1 MRYAD
6 AGVDISVAD
15 EAKRRIAAMAAKTFR
30 RGVLAPIGGF
40 GSLFELDRKR
50 WRDPVIVASCDGVGT
65 KLKVAFAAGIHST
78 VGADI
83 LNHCVNDILT
93 QGAEPLFFLDYIAM
107 GKLDPRVL
115 EQVIEGMGRAA
126 KLAGCSLVGG
136 ETAEMPDMYAPGE
149 YDLAGFIVGA
159 VERKKILDPRN
170 VAPGDVLLALPS
182 SGLHTNGYSLARKLV
197 FGVAKLGPDSYV
209 AEVGNKIGAELLKP
223 HRPYWPL
230 LKNVLARGWVSTMA
244 HITGGGITGNLP
256 RALPRNVRAV
266 VELGSWPVL
275 PIFRYL
281 AQLGRIERDELL
293 CTFNLGVGMIL
304 VIPSREISRVE
315 SELKRRR
322 EKFYLI
328 GRIERA
334 ARGKPIVV
342 YSGELPI

>member
-15 EAKRRIAAMAAKTFR
+15 EAKRRIASMAGKTFR

-40 GSLFELDRKR
+40 GSLFQLDHHR
-50 WRDPVIVASCDGVGT
+50 WRDPVLVSSCDGVGT
-65 KLKVAFAAGIHST
+65 KLKVAFATGMHST

-83 LNHCVNDILT
+83 LNHCVDDILT

-107 GKLDPRVL
+107 AKLDPRVI
-115 EQVIEGMGRAA
+115 EQVIEGMSRAA
-126 KLAGCSLVGG
+126 KQAGCSLIGG
-136 ETAEMPDMYAPGE
+136 ETAELPDVYAPGE
-149 YDLAGFIVGA
+149 YDLAGFVVGV
-159 VERKKILDPRN
+159 VERGKMLDPRR
-170 VAPGDVLLALPS
+170 VCAGDILLGLPS

-209 AEVGNKIGAELLKP
+209 AEIGNKIGAELLKP
-223 HRPYWPL
+223 HRAYWPL
-230 LKNVLARGWVSTMA
+230 LRNILGHEWVASMA

-281 AQLGRIERDELL
+281 ARLGRIDRDELL
-293 CTFNLGVGMIL
+293 RTFNLGVGMIL
-304 VIPSREISRVE
+304 VVPAKDISRVE
-315 SELKRRR
+315 SELRRRR
-322 EKFYLI
+322 EKFSLI
-328 GRIERA
+328 GRIEGA
-334 ARGKPIVV
+334 ARGKPGVV
-342 YSGELPI
+342 YSGELPL

>member
-1 MRYAD
+1 MRYTD

-40 GSLFELDRKR
+40 GSLFQLDKKR
-50 WRDPVIVASCDGVGT
+50 WREPVIVASCDGVGT
-65 KLKVAFAAGIHST
+65 KLKVAFATGIHST

-115 EQVIEGMGRAA
+115 EHVIEGMSRAA
-126 KLAGCSLVGG
+126 KHAGCSLIGG
-136 ETAEMPDMYAPGE
+136 ETAEMPDFYAPGE

-170 VAPGDVLLALPS
+170 VRPGDVLLALPS

-197 FGVAKLGPDSYV
+197 FGVAKLEPDSYV

-281 AQLGRIERDELL
+281 AHVGRIERDELL
-293 CTFNLGVGMIL
+293 RTFNLGVGMIL
-304 VIPSREISRVE
+304 VVPSRHVSRVE

-322 EKFYLI
+322 EKFHVI
-328 GRIERA
+328 GRVERA
-334 ARGKPIVV
+334 ARGKPTIV
-342 YSGELPI
+342 YSGEMPL

>member
-15 EAKRRIAAMAAKTFR
+15 EAKRRIAAMAGKTFR

-40 GSLFELDRKR
+40 GSLFQLDKKR

-65 KLKVAFAAGIHST
+65 KLKVAFATGIHST

-115 EQVIEGMGRAA
+115 EQVIEGMSRAA
-126 KLAGCSLVGG
+126 KQAGCSLIGG
-136 ETAEMPDMYAPGE
+136 ETAEMPDVYAPGE

-170 VAPGDVLLALPS
+170 VRPGDVLLALPS

-197 FGVAKLGPDSYV
+197 FGVAKLEPDTYV

-256 RALPRNVRAV
+256 RSLPRNVRAV

-293 CTFNLGVGMIL
+293 RTFNLGVGMIL
-304 VIPSREISRVE
+304 VVPAQHIARVE

-328 GRIERA
+328 GRVERA
-334 ARGKPIVV
+334 ARGKPTVV
-342 YSGELPI
+342 YSGELPL